1 MSSPFFRFWFALLL
15 LTCQPALAEKA
26 LVFNTAAQPPLHK
39 LDGTGFIDRLL
50 HEVGA
55 RIGQPIVVVG
65 LPPERAI
72 RDANDGL
79 SDGDAYRIGGLENT
93 YANLIQVPVA
103 LAEMRFSA
111 FSMQRGLQVKDW
123 ADLRNHSVAFIT
135 GWKIF
140 EANVTE
146 AKSLLTVLNAD
157 QLFLL
162 AKRGRADVVL
172 FSLWPGAAIL
182 KTKGWTDIQSLEP
195 PLSIRDMYLYVHEK
209 HRDLVPE
216 IAAALGEI
224 KEDGTHQALFDQ
236 IMAPILND

>member
-1 MSSPFFRFWFALLL
+1 MSSPFFRFWVALLL

-26 LVFNTAAQPPLHK
+26 LVFSTAANAPFHK
-39 LDGTGFIDRLL
+39 QDGTGFIDLVL

-72 RDANDGL
+72 QDANSGL
-79 SDGDAYRIGGLENT
+79 ADGDAYRIGGLEKI
-93 YANLIQVPVA
+93 YKNLIQVPLT
-103 LAEMRFSA
+103 LADMRFSA
-111 FSMQRGLQVKDW
+111 FSTQRDLVLNDW
-123 ADLRNHSVAFIT
+123 ADLHTHSVAYVT

-140 EANVTE
+140 EAKVTDV
-146 AKSLLTVLNAD
+146 KSLVTVRDPD

-172 FSLWPGAAIL
+172 FDLWQGSAFL
-182 KTKGWTDIQSLEP
+182 ETKGWTDIQSIDP
-195 PLSIRDMYLYVHEK
+195 PLSVRDMYLYVHKK

-216 IAAALGEI
+216 ITAALREI
-224 KEDGTHQALFDQ
+224 KADGTYQALFDQ
-236 IMAPILND
+236 IMAPFLND